1 MLIGRVRAVITDHH
15 GIVTGMGRNQR
26 LFTGR
31 LHDAVMLTARQC
43 VWNGCNRPTSSCQAD
58 HLTDW
63 QHHGHTTTTNG
74 APLCAHHNRFKN
86 HDYRIRRDPNG
97 HWHTYR
103 PDNTEL

>member
-1 MLIGRVRAVITDHH
+1 MITDHH
-15 GIVTGMGRNQR
+15 GIVIGMGRTQR

-31 LHDAVMLTARQC
+31 LRDAVMLTAREC
-43 VWNGCNRPTSSCQAD
+43 VWNGCNRPTSTCQAD

-63 QHHGHTTTTNG
+63 QHHGPTTTTNG
-74 APLCAHHNRFKN
+74 APLCPHHNRFKN
-86 HDYRIRRDPNG
+86 HGYRIHRDPNG